1 LVHEKNLALFPL
13 PAFDAKTVAT
23 VDRLREIEN
32 EMPLARIES
41 DRHRLENEITIFVDR
56 LDDEV
61 FGAFNL
67 MTAQGAFVRHAVGRQ

>member
-1 LVHEKNLALFPL
+1 
-13 PAFDAKTVAT
+13 
-23 VDRLREIEN
+23 
-32 EMPLARIES
+32 MPLARIES